1 MAKTGKIVISS
12 HDWPESHWDMY
23 VDFDESAERLATW
36 ALDGLPGNKVAEGLA
51 AKLAD
56 HRRIYLTYEGE
67 VSDGRGRVA
76 IVFEG
81 EFESE
86 DAAGWKEVNLKLKMK
101 SRTGEK
107 LAGELKL
114 VAIEVPIDKK
124 TGRPLI
130 ATRNNWKWN
139 WQPE

>member
-1 MAKTGKIVISS
+1 MAKTGKIVIAS
-12 HDWPESHWDMY
+12 HDWPERHWDMY
-23 VDFDESAERLATW
+23 VDLDESAERLATW
-36 ALDGLPGNKVAEGLA
+36 ALDSLPGKRAAEGLA

-56 HRRIYLTYEGE
+56 HRRVYLTYEGE

-81 EFESE
+81 EFETE
-86 DAAGWKEVNLKLKMK
+86 DAAAGKELKLKMK
-101 SRTGEK
+101 MKSRKGEK
-107 LAGELKL
+107 LTGELKL
-114 VAIEVPIDKK
+114 AAIEIPIDKK
-124 TGRPLI
+124 TGRPVI